1 MSENNSDFVR
11 QMVLIPKK
19 VFDLLRDYGDP
30 NIKKIIET
38 VHIKQLNNFN
48 LPSSSSRINVKYVDG
63 KKREG
68 SVSIREEKKPKK
80 DDVSTTFQMITPSA
94 QVVPSFQVAQT
105 EPAPSDQM
113 SQMPEDVM
121 SQSQSQVLF
130 PSSALDESEQTAVA
144 VQPRSDMDVT
154 EQIIPLPSAVVI
166 STQNEPEPLPIT
178 TEMEIDPIEAI
189 TNEPS
194 REVLGLIDP
203 APTVPEYSPYSIQYP
218 ITSRFAQPPAT
229 IPSHSQSRIK
239 QWFPY
244 SSTNRVPLRRFSQFS
259 SVLPLPSTSPIPALL
274 SPPTSTLSTLPP
286 SSMISALA
294 DQPTITFSPYIPA
307 SLPQPVPQPSLSFS
321 STPAQPS
328 LTFSP
333 SPMSAITTST
343 RPSLDY
349 IPPNTSTFT
358 ELKNKIKK
366 RIGELKQSRRNKKFK
381 KQQPVIEFPDEPMS
395 AITTSTRP
403 ALTYIPPNTSAVT
416 ELLKDKI
423 KKRIGEVKQSR
434 RNKKFKKQ
442 QPMNEPVAPLFQ
454 DLLPDPNVDMEEVTP
469 VRKSV
474 RHIDLPPFYGTS
486 VDKQQI
492 KLPKF
497 STWLKYDRPGKKK
510 LPRKK
515 STKLVK
521 DNLNISYVVETS
533 GLKRR
538 KIAKKKKDQ
547 AQSEDESQDS
557 FYGARIRKGGE
568 RKKSVQLRKNP
579 EKKAISREVEIKRPS
594 LRRPPSWLLSDDEE
608 KAVSREVEL
617 RRPSLRPP
625 SWLVSDDEDMVEEAP
640 ATRTRPLSSDD
651 EEMPPLR
658 RVQKRKLNISNKH
671 IKKRK

>member
-30 NIKKIIET
+30 NIQKIIET

-48 LPSSSSRINVKYVDG
+48 LPSSSSRINVKYVDGG

-144 VQPRSDMDVT
+144 VPPRSDMDVT
-154 EQIIPLPSAVVI
+154 EQIIPPPSAVVI

-203 APTVPEYSPYSIQYP
+203 AVPEYSPYSIQYP
-218 ITSRFAQPPAT
+218 ITSRIAQPPAT

-259 SVLPLPSTSPIPALL
+259 SVLPLPSASPIPALL

-515 STKLVK
+515 ITKLVK
-521 DNLNISYVVETS
+521 DDLNISYVVETS

-579 EKKAISREVEIKRPS
+579 EK
-594 LRRPPSWLLSDDEE
+594 